1 MVEAPGSAAPATP
14 APSAADLDID
24 DQAGDGTR
32 VAVDSV
38 SVSGPAFVV
47 ITDQS
52 GTVLGSDTASP
63 GVQLVSVLLTTP
75 ISESAELLGMLVRDD
90 GDGVLDLATDLP
102 LIDDEGESVE
112 EDFDYRVTDLR

>member
-1 MVEAPGSAAPATP
+1 VVEAPGSAAPATP